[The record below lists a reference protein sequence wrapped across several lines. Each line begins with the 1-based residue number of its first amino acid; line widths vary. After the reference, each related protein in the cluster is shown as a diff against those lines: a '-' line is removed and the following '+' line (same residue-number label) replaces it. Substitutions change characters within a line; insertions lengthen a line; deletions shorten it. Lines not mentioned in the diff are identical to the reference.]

1 MDWVKLS
8 TPQNLDDCVAKKNIH
23 KMSNWLDSWEK
34 KGKVDNIKNALL
46 LHGPSGTGKSLYTK
60 LLIKKYGYNEVLYFS
75 TNDIRTY
82 SRITKSVNKFVNN
95 FTFLSFMG
103 TPVKRIIVFDELE
116 GLGNSDKGC
125 IKKIIELLYPR
136 TSKSKQKMSDII
148 KYKTPIICITN
159 NINDSKS
166 NKIKKY
172 CHQVQF
178 TLPNKTHI
186 ENILNYIKTNTG
198 RDIINDTLCIEVC
211 KKYKLDYNMLFRFL
225 KSVYT
230 YKINKKID
238 TVSREDIRDFNF
250 LEASNDVIH
259 ARFLNS
265 DMYRLSR
272 RIMSEN
278 IPFDICYDYHNAFP
292 SILQFIVYDNININ
306 YSKKSKYLDDILMNC
321 KYALTSNILDK
332 SIHDYQ
338 NWFLN
343 NYTSVLYLK
352 TANEICNRNKL
363 PIENINFS
371 SILNKNS
378 KTLYTHK
385 IIKGLLNDIDVN
397 SYDLTL
403 TGSIILEK
411 FLKLS
416 EDTTDLE
423 WFKKTNITGSI
434 DKFFKF
440 NQFGSEYSKKITTKY
455 KKSIQKM
462 L

>member
-8 TPQNLDDCVAKKNIH
+8 TPQNLDDCVAKKTIL
-23 KMSNWLDSWEK
+23 KMCNWLDSWEK
-34 KGKVDNIKNALL
+34 KSKVDSIKNALL
-46 LHGPSGTGKSLYTK
+46 LYGPSGTGKSLYTK
-60 LLIKKYGYNEVLYFS
+60 LLLKKYGYNEILYFS

-82 SRITKSVNKFVNN
+82 SRITKSVDKFINN
-95 FTFLSFMG
+95 FTFLSFTG

-125 IKKIIELLYPR
+125 IKKIIELLYPK
-136 TSKSKQKMSDII
+136 TSKSKQKMSEII

-172 CHQVQF
+172 CQQVQF
-178 TLPNKTHI
+178 TLPNKLHI
-186 ENILNYIKTNTG
+186 KNILNYITDNTG
-198 RDIINDTLCIEVC
+198 QNIIEVDLCIEVC

-238 TVSREDIRDFNF
+238 TINREDIKDFKF
-250 LEASNDVIH
+250 LESSNDVIH

-272 RIMSEN
+272 RVMSEE
-278 IPFDICYDYHNAFP
+278 ISYESCYDYHNAFP
-292 SILQFIVYDNININ
+292 SILQFIVYDNINLN
-306 YSKKSKYLDDILMNC
+306 YSKKSKYLDDVLLNC
-321 KYALTSNILDK
+321 NYALTTNILDK
-332 SIHDYQ
+332 SIHDNQ
-338 NWFLN
+338 HWFLN
-343 NYTSVLYLK
+343 NYTSTLYLK
-352 TANEICNRNKL
+352 MANEICKTHNM
-363 PIENINFS
+363 PIENIEFS

-385 IIKGLLNDIDVN
+385 IIKGLLKNIDVN

-403 TGSIILEK
+403 TGSIIVEK

-416 EDTTDLE
+416 EDDSDLD
-423 WFKKTNITGSI
+423 WFRKTNIVGSI
-434 DKFFKF
+434 DKFCKF
-440 NQFGSEYSKKITTKY
+440 NLFEKEYAKKITPKY
-455 KKSIQKM
+455 KKSILK
-462 L
+462 LL